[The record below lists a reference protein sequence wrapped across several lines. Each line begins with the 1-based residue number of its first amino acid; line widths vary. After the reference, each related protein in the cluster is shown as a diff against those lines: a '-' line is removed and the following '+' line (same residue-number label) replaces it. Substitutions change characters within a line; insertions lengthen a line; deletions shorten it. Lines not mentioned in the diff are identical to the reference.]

1 MTLRHH
7 DMYSNKAHVHYIL
20 VACGASGHEDRA
32 YWAVVLGG
40 GSVYQ
45 LCGVGGLKV
54 VLAAWPKAT
63 AAGLRP
69 HQLLTQAV
77 VEGHLLELQRR
88 AVPQVVRLAQVLIIK
103 HRQVPIEVPIKH
115 RQVPRY

>member
-1 MTLRHH
+1 MICMY
-7 DMYSNKAHVHYIL
+7 MYSNKAHVHYIL

-63 AAGLRP
+63 ATGLRP